1 MKDQYP
7 ELTRSWAKRFDKG
20 PKKLTFQ
27 EIRMLSEMD
36 FILYSFGPC
45 RFWRYTAK
53 DLAERAHFDG
63 DRGALD
69 DMVIRLVLLGHIR
82 VALFDYHR
90 KILVF
95 QRTNKGLLAVL
106 AACAP
111 AKCEWVSSG

>member
-1 MKDQYP
+1 MKDNYP
-7 ELTRSWAKRFDKG
+7 ELTQAWAKRFDKG

-36 FILYSFGPC
+36 FILYSFGPNQ
-45 RFWRYTAK
+45 FGRYTAK
-53 DLAERAHFDG
+53 ELAERAHFTG
-63 DRGALD
+63 NRESLDR
-69 DMVIRLVLLGHIR
+69 MVIRLVLLGHIR

-90 KILVF
+90 KILVY